1 MKKFQVLLIAAALCL
16 CLPSCHVLYPS
27 LMFKQKEYQFFE
39 LAQKQID
46 QYVIQPGDELS
57 VKVYARDGFRL
68 IDIIGNS
75 SSSSSSVQS
84 GGQAGG
90 GNAGA
95 SNGSSSALITYLV
108 DNEGFV
114 RYPIIGEMFV
124 KGYTEREMQRILA
137 DRFANLFVDPFVIV
151 HIENRRCFVFKG
163 AVASVIALNNGPTS
177 LLEVIARSN
186 GLEPNSKAFKIK
198 IIRGDIK
205 NPQVMLV
212 DLSTLE
218 GMRKADLI
226 IQSNDIIYIE
236 EKRISPALTIL
247 NELAPYLSIASTLF
261 TVIVLATTFGKL

>member
-1 MKKFQVLLIAAALCL
+1 MKKFQGLLIAAALFL

-68 IDIIGNS
+68 IDIIG
-75 SSSSSSVQS
+75 
-84 GGQAGG
+84 GATGG
-90 GNAGA
+90 GI
-95 SNGSSSALITYLV
+95 GSSATTSSYLV

-137 DRFANLFVDPFVIV
+137 DRFSNLFVDPFVIV
-151 HIENRRCFVFKG
+151 HIENRRCFIFKG
-163 AVASVIALNNGPTS
+163 STASVIPLNNGPTN
-177 LLEVIARSN
+177 LLEVIAKSS
-186 GLEPNSKAFKIK
+186 GLDANSKAFKIK
-198 IIRGDIK
+198 ILRGDIK
-205 NPQVMLV
+205 NPQVILV

-236 EKRISPALTIL
+236 EKKLSPAITIL
-247 NELAPYLSIASTLF
+247 NELAPYISIASTLV
-261 TVIVLATTFGKL
+261 TVIFLATSFGKL